1 MAHTVRL
8 RDGNR
13 LLASLPTPDWDYLAS
28 AMRVERPPRGR
39 ILSSRS
45 KRPTDIWFPHSGVV
59 ALGTTDADGHGTQP
73 AFIGSEGCVGVET
86 LLDQAPNL
94 ADATVQIE
102 GDISVIAAARFRS
115 ALKAR
120 PPIREAVQKYLYA
133 LSAQLLQT
141 TACDR
146 LHTLERRCCRALLLM
161 QDSTGMDELAL
172 TQESLAALLGCGRP
186 RINGVLGSLERK
198 GLLRREHGRITLLR
212 RTGLE
217 ERSCDC
223 YQIVRRVFDSLG
235 ISTRRPRI
243 VT

>member
-1 MAHTVRL
+1 MGHTIRPP
-8 RDGNR
+8 DCNR
-13 LLASLPTPDWDYLAS
+13 LLASLPAPDWDYLAS
-28 AMRVERPPRGR
+28 AIRIEHPPRGQ
-39 ILSSRS
+39 ILTSRS
-45 KRPTDIWFPHSGVV
+45 ERPTDIWFPHSGVV
-59 ALGTTDADGHGTQP
+59 ALGTTDADGRGTQP
-73 AFIGSEGCVGVET
+73 TFVGSEGCVGVEI

-94 ADATVQIE
+94 ADAIVQIE
-102 GDISVIAAARFRS
+102 GDISVIPAARFRS

-146 LHTLERRCCRALLLM
+146 LHALERRCCRALLLM

-198 GLLRREHGRITLLR
+198 NLLRREHGRIRLLR
-212 RTGLE
+212 RAGLE

-235 ISTRRPRI
+235 ISTKRPRI
-243 VT
+243 VA

>member
-1 MAHTVRL
+1 MAHTIRP
-8 RDGNR
+8 RDCNQ
-13 LLASLPTPDWDYLAS
+13 LLASLPAADWDYLAS
-28 AMRVERPPRGR
+28 AMRVEHPPRGQ
-39 ILSSRS
+39 ILTSRS
-45 KRPTDIWFPHSGVV
+45 ERPTDIWFPHSGVV
-59 ALGTTDADGHGTQP
+59 ALGTTDADGHATQP
-73 AFIGSEGCVGVET
+73 AFVGAEGCVGVET

-102 GDISVIAAARFRS
+102 GDISVIPAARFRS

-133 LSAQLLQT
+133 LSAQMLQT

-146 LHTLERRCCRALLLM
+146 LHALERRCCRALLLM

-198 GLLRREHGRITLLR
+198 GLLRREHGRIRLLR
-212 RTGLE
+212 RAGLE

-235 ISTRRPRI
+235 ISTKRPRN
-243 VT
+243 VA

>member
-28 AMRVERPPRGR
+28 AMRVEHPPRGR

-45 KRPTDIWFPHSGVV
+45 ERPTDIWFPHSGVV

-133 LSAQLLQT
+133 LSAQFLQT

-161 QDSTGMDELAL
+161 QDGPGMDELAL

-223 YQIVRRVFDSLG
+223 YQIVRRVLNSLG